1 VAADLRGGG
10 TGTGDVGARA
20 LAEGGPGHRQEGVR
34 LRGTGPTAVA
44 ADLRGGGTGTG
55 GVAARAL
62 AEGEGVG
69 AEGE

>member
-1 VAADLRGGG
+1 M
-10 TGTGDVGARA
+10 
-20 LAEGGPGHRQEGVR
+20 AEGGPGHRQEGVR

-55 GVAARAL
+55 DVGARAL